1 MVKHLRWIGHMPIAV
16 GRTRQVN
23 FKQSI
28 YCWFQLFCFLGAF
41 FFSFFLF
48 LFSIVLFFN
57 FSLKSSGHFNIFV
70 GDLSPEVTDATLFAC
85 FSVYPSCSWVP
96 HCFLFFSSL
105 RYFWSLAQDI
115 SFFMV
120 TVVVLVSGDKLKI
133 VDVGGTFQQVTQP
146 WKMFWF
152 QEFTFH
158 LLSYYLQWC
167 KGYVGSQ
174 NWSVKRIWFCFF
186 PWSSGI
192 AYSVQWNIL
201 KRWTNEPSW
210 KGGGGIKSFLSKPQ
224 KKKAISPQNKLN

>member
-1 MVKHLRWIGHMPIAV
+1 MTSFWEFNLTCSYFALIFFIFYFLFLFAVMVKHLRWIGHMPIAV

-96 HCFLFFSSL
+96 HCFFVGISVLLF
-105 RYFWSLAQDI
+105 I
-115 SFFMV
+115 M
-120 TVVVLVSGDKLKI
+120 
-133 VDVGGTFQQVTQP
+133 
-146 WKMFWF
+146 
-152 QEFTFH
+152 
-158 LLSYYLQWC
+158 LS
-167 KGYVGSQ
+167 
-174 NWSVKRIWFCFF
+174 
-186 PWSSGI
+186 
-192 AYSVQWNIL
+192 
-201 KRWTNEPSW
+201 
-210 KGGGGIKSFLSKPQ
+210 
-224 KKKAISPQNKLN
+224 

>member
-152 QEFTFH
+152 QEFTFQ
-158 LLSYYLQWC
+158 LLSLFAVMQGLCGITKLVGQKDMVLFLSVIIRYCLFCAMEHTEEMDQWT
-167 KGYVGSQ
+167 
-174 NWSVKRIWFCFF
+174 
-186 PWSSGI
+186 
-192 AYSVQWNIL
+192 IL
-201 KRWTNEPSW
+201 
-210 KGGGGIKSFLSKPQ
+210 KGGGGDQKLS
-224 KKKAISPQNKLN
+224 